1 MKSIFSLAAL
11 LTAAILGTPIVGH
24 SQQPAVN
31 TPAIDKGAVAALDK
45 MGVYMRTLKA
55 FQVQATTSTE
65 QVLENGQ
72 KVSTGGTVD
81 LLIERPNRMRAEIS
95 TDDRHRMFFYDGKNF
110 SMWARLVNYYATVP
124 APASLGELADTLS
137 NKYDIEVPLT
147 DLFYWGTDKSK
158 PDALKTAIDVGPSQV
173 LGTSC
178 EHYAFRQ
185 DGLDWELW
193 LQAGDFP
200 LPRKLVL
207 TTTDDEARPQYTSI
221 MTWNLAPS
229 FNQEAFVFDPPPEAH
244 KIVLAEVKR

>member
-1 MKSIFSLAAL
+1 
-11 LTAAILGTPIVGH
+11 
-24 SQQPAVN
+24 
-31 TPAIDKGAVAALDK
+31 
-45 MGVYMRTLKA
+45 VYMRTLKA

>member
-1 MKSIFSLAAL
+1 MKPTIAL
-11 LTAAILGTPIVGH
+11 TTLVTVAILGAAAHG
-24 SQQPAVN
+24 QQAPAGS
-31 TPAIDKGAVAALDK
+31 TLDKGAMAALDR

-72 KVSTGGTVD
+72 KISTGGTVD
-81 LLIERPNRMRAEIS
+81 LLIERPSRMRAEIA
-95 TDDRHRMFFYDGKNF
+95 TDDRHRMFFYDGRNF
-110 SMWARLVNYYATVP
+110 SMWARLVNYYATVA
-124 APASLGELADTLS
+124 APGSLSELVDTLS

-158 PDALKTAIDVGPSQV
+158 PGAVTTAIDVGPSQV
-173 LGTSC
+173 LGTTC

-207 TTTDDEARPQYTSI
+207 TTTDDDARPQYTSI

-229 FNQEAFVFDPPPEAH
+229 FNQEAFVFDPPPEAQ

>member
-1 MKSIFSLAAL
+1 MKPTIA
-11 LTAAILGTPIVGH
+11 LTALFTVAILGTAVIGH
-24 SQQPAVN
+24 GQQAPAGN
-31 TPAIDKGAVAALDK
+31 ALDKGAIAALDK

-95 TDDRHRMFFYDGKNF
+95 TDDRHRMFFYDGRNF

-124 APASLGELADTLS
+124 APASLGELVDTLS
-137 NKYDIEVPLT
+137 NKYDIDVPLT